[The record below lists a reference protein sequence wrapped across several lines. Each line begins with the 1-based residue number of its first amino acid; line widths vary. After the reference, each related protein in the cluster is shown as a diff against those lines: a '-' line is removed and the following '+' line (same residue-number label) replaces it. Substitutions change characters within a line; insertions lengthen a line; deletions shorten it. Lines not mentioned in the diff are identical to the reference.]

1 MSYNLIPFDE
11 LLNYGV
17 SDMYV
22 KTALK
27 NYRQGKSHSWA
38 NQKDPK
44 DRRKVLIDIDSIPES
59 TRKKYNIPTGKEYF
73 EQKQQEAYK
82 AEQERI
88 QRDNEM
94 RVNAEKSALYNAYH
108 NDYFQFLDL
117 YEKKYSYSIDYKE
130 LANISAREH
139 AFWLKMIEVTGSKF
153 KTFDGGCKR
162 GLNLY
167 LELKNELVFSSHIS
181 NDSYFRLTLT
191 KLRKLLQQ
199 GKCISDVVANN
210 KRKPKPYHK
219 KTNEF
224 HRGFAMAI
232 LGHPNKYT
240 YRATTEIINHHA
252 PNENQPFITESWIK
266 WLMTN
271 DNHFRTVVKA
281 SRNGDKWVSDNLI
294 QHAIR
299 NSTPFPGNVW
309 MIDGSPLQFYCWNEG
324 RTQTIKLHLFVIMDV
339 CSRKIVGHSIS
350 YSEDRFSIMNALKMA
365 VMQEGHLPA
374 EIVSDNFSA
383 SKTEEIKY
391 LAEQMAKLGVNWRY
405 ARVGNPQDKSYV
417 ERFFGV
423 FQSMECAL
431 HDDYIGEGIMST
443 RDNRRIAEEL
453 LKTAKRDGLPSVS
466 KMKDRI
472 IQLLLTYN
480 KRERK
485 DSKAP
490 NEVYKT
496 LPKPNVKELDTL
508 KTALLFWKRTKV
520 TVRKDMVKI
529 VVNKVEH
536 FYEVKSHKIG
546 AELQGKQVYVRYN
559 EHDLEQI
566 MLFDLRNETVI
577 CECKKCLIVPLS
589 EVDKTEANADNAFK
603 ISAKQKSK
611 RKYLADQK
619 NNTIQAGLEK
629 IGKDSIEIMHPLGLT
644 KNKLTEAEDLA
655 QQEYLRGWHGVDAN
669 DQQEERTKPLM
680 TIEKETPMS
689 YEEAVT
695 KKPQR
700 GFKKTTFKNVEND
713 NQ

>member
-1 MSYNLIPFDE
+1 MFIEQSILELDFGIPTE
-11 LLNYGV
+11 
-17 SDMYV
+17 SI
-22 KTALK
+22 KTSTK
-27 NYRQGKSHSWA
+27 RYRQGKSHSWA

-44 DRRKVLIDIDSIPES
+44 DRRKVLIDIDSIPEA

-88 QRDNEM
+88 QRANEM
-94 RVNAEKSALYNAYH
+94 RANAEKSALYNAYH
-108 NDYFQFLDL
+108 NDYFQFLEL
-117 YEKKYSYSIDYKE
+117 YEKRYSYSMEYKE
-130 LANISAREH
+130 LANLSAREH

-162 GLNLY
+162 GHSLY
-167 LELKNELVFSSHIS
+167 LDLKKELIFSI
-181 NDSYFRLTLT
+181 NIETESYFRLTLSR
-191 KLRKLLQQ
+191 LRKLLIQ
-199 GKCISDVVANN
+199 GKCISEEVANK

-219 KTNEF
+219 KTNDF
-224 HRGFAMAI
+224 HKGFAMAI

-240 YRATTEIINHHA
+240 YRIATEIINHHA
-252 PNENQPFITESWIK
+252 PLENQSLITESWIK

-281 SRNGDKWVSDNLI
+281 SRNGSKWTSDNLI
-294 QHAIR
+294 QHAVR
-299 NSTPFPGNVW
+299 KSTPFPGNVW
-309 MIDGSPLQFYCWNEG
+309 MIDGTPLQFYCWNES
-324 RTQTIKLHLFVIMDV
+324 RTQIIKLYLFVVMDV

-350 YSEDRFSIMNALKMA
+350 YSENRFSIMDALKMA
-365 VMQEGHLPA
+365 VTNEGHLPA

-466 KMKDRI
+466 KMKDKI
-472 IQLLLTYN
+472 LQLLIKYN
-480 KRERK
+480 GRVKK
-485 DSKAP
+485 DGKAP

-496 LPKPNVKELDTL
+496 LPKPNAVELDTL
-508 KTALLFWKRTKV
+508 KTALLFWTRTKA
-520 TVRKDMVKI
+520 TVHKDI
-529 VVNKVEH
+529 VEITVNKEKH
-536 FYEVKSHKIG
+536 SFEVKDHKIST
-546 AELQGKQVYVRYN
+546 ELQGKQVYVRYDK
-559 EHDLEQI
+559 HDLEQI
-566 MLFDLRNETVI
+566 ILFDLRNETVI
-577 CECKKCLIVPLS
+577 CECKKCLVVPLFDG
-589 EVDKTEANADNAFK
+589 DKTEADADNVLK

-629 IGKDSIEIMHPLGLT
+629 IGKESIDIIHPLGLE
-644 KNKLTEAEDLA
+644 KNKLIKAEELA
-655 QQEYLRGWHGVDAN
+655 ELERLRKIHGVDAN

-680 TIEKETPMS
+680 RIEKETPMS

>member
-1 MSYNLIPFDE
+1 MFYISQNEILEF
-11 LLNYGV
+11 GV
-17 SDMYV
+17 PE
-22 KTALK
+22 KTIFNSTLR
-27 NYRQGKSHSWA
+27 YRQGKSHSWA

-44 DRRKVLIDIDSIPES
+44 DRRKVLIDIDSIPEP
-59 TRKKYNIPTGKEYF
+59 TRKKYNIPTGKQYF

-88 QRDNEM
+88 QRENKL
-94 RVNAEKSALYNAYH
+94 RANAEKSALYNAYH

-117 YEKKYSYSIDYKE
+117 YEKKYSYSMDYKE

-199 GKCISDVVANN
+199 GKCISEVVANN

-224 HRGFAMAI
+224 HRGLTMAF
-232 LGHPNKYT
+232 LSHPNKYP
-240 YRATTEIINHHA
+240 YRVAVELVNHHA
-252 PNENQPFITESWIK
+252 KEENQPLINESWIK

-281 SRNGDKWVSDNLI
+281 SRNGGKWTNDNLI
-294 QHAIR
+294 QHAVR
-299 NSTPFPGNVW
+299 KSTPFPGNVW

-324 RTQTIKLHLFVIMDV
+324 RTQTIRLHLFVVMDV
-339 CSRKIVGHSIS
+339 CSRKIVGFDIS
-350 YSEDRFSIMNALKMA
+350 YSEDRFNIMNALKMA

-383 SKTEEIKY
+383 SKTEEIKAM
-391 LAEQMAKLGVNWRY
+391 AEQMAKLGVNWRY
-405 ARVGNPQDKSYV
+405 AKVGNPQDKSYV
-417 ERFFGV
+417 ERFFGS

-431 HDDYIGEGIMST
+431 YDDYIGEGIMST

-453 LKTAKRDGLPSVS
+453 LKTAKRLGLPSVS

-472 IQLLLTYN
+472 IELLLTYN
-480 KRERK
+480 GRAKQERK
-485 DSKAP
+485 AP
-490 NEVYKT
+490 KEVYKT
-496 LPKPNVKELDTL
+496 LPKPNAKELDTL
-508 KTALLFWKRTKV
+508 KTALLFWKRTKA

-577 CECKKCLIVPLS
+577 CECKKCLIVPLF
-589 EVDKTEANADNAFK
+589 ELDKTEADADNVFK

-619 NNTIQAGLEK
+619 NNTIQSVLNITNKE
-629 IGKDSIEIMHPLGLT
+629 SIDLIHPLSLA
-644 KNKLTEAEDLA
+644 KNKLIEAEDLA
-655 QQEYLRGWHGVDAN
+655 LQERHRGWFNIKLEEQQEPQTEA
-669 DQQEERTKPLM
+669 LM
-680 TIEKETPMS
+680 KIQKETPIN
-689 YEEAVT
+689 YDEVIE
-695 KKPQR
+695 KKPKK
-700 GFKKTTFKNVEND
+700 GFKTTFENVKNY